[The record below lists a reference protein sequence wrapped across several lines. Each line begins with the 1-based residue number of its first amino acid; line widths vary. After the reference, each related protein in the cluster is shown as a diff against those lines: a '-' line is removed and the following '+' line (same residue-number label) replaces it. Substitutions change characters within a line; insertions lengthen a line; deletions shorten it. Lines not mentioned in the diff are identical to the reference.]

1 MKTTT
6 ISLRVPLDFKSEL
19 LSICNTKG
27 VTMSDYCLTK
37 LTPNNQ
43 IAPINAKVLH
53 KLTIGGKTVNN
64 EFPIELSQFLGA
76 TGGLMVGIIVYN
88 ALKENLAKNNS
99 DWTDEKIQAITI
111 SAAVASTLI
120 SGVALHEITKNLGV
134 NGK

>member
-6 ISLRVPLDFKSEL
+6 ISLRVPLDYKAEL

-27 VTMSDYCLTK
+27 VTMSDYCLAR

-53 KLTIGGKTVNN
+53 KLTSGVQLVDN
-64 EFPIELSQFLGA
+64 EIPIELSKILGA
-76 TGGLMVGIIVYN
+76 TGGLWIGYIVYN
-88 ALKENLAKNNS
+88 ALKENLTKNNS
-99 DWTDEKIQAITI
+99 DWSEDAIQAITI

-134 NGK
+134 NK